1 MRISKVSIRHGF
13 GNWRDLFFLTK
24 TNTKLNETWF
34 VTESTVGMDCLTRKC
49 GFPNCKRLWV
59 PVTLPFNIL
68 RPILGPF
75 SLQLVSWSAGEWKIK
90 NDLRKFIDIDIGN
103 WLLEKFTSTLMFT
116 RLPRW
121 PIADALGWSLRSGD
135 FVSQKCI
142 VRA

>member
-1 MRISKVSIRHGF
+1 MVSGIGEI
-13 GNWRDLFFLTK
+13 FFLTK

-49 GFPNCKRLWV
+49 GFPNCKRLRV

-90 NDLRKFIDIDIGN
+90 NDLKKFIDIDIGS

-135 FVSQKCI
+135 IVSQKCI